1 MSRNEEAQM
10 TKKSR
15 KTGEDEE
22 AMGFGGKMGSKKRKR
37 AVRKTTDHQLLPL
50 LLLLRI
56 LTATKAR

>member
-37 AVRKTTDHQLLPL
+37 HQLLPPSSSS
-50 LLLLRI
+50 
-56 LTATKAR
+56 APPHGNQS